1 MELRAVSAVKKPQN
15 NLLVSS
21 SEPLSQTI
29 MTIAYACV
37 LFMGLLPYVAAGI
50 AKKGFKE
57 YDNAMPRLWLAQQ
70 TGFRARAN
78 AAQAN
83 LFESLPLFFAAVIIA
98 HVSGA
103 PQARV
108 DLLALGFVLARIAY
122 LICYVANWPTTRS
135 IVWCVGLICVVA
147 LFFQI

>member
-1 MELRAVSAVKKPQN
+1 MA
-15 NLLVSS
+15 
-21 SEPLSQTI
+21 T
-29 MTIAYACV
+29 
-37 LFMGLLPYVAAGI
+37 GI
-50 AKKGFKE
+50 AKKGWE
-57 YDNAMPRLWLAQQ
+57 GYDNGLPRQWLAKQ

-98 HVSGA
+98 SISNA
-103 PQARV
+103 PQARI
-108 DLLALGFVLARIAY
+108 DILAVGFVLARIAY

-135 IVWCVGLICVVA
+135 IVWLIGIICVVS